1 MDMWE
6 RGRGVWRGE
15 EGKWGGMDK
24 KENERW
30 RRSEECLL

>member
-24 KENERW
+24 IEEKDVTN
-30 RRSEECLL
+30 SEEIA